1 MSFASLVALACLGA
15 FVRGA
20 LFAYSIHR
28 DHQLQQAANIAAVA
42 YKLSGGSR

>member
-1 MSFASLVALACLGA
+1 MSVAFFVAFACVGA
-15 FVRGA
+15 FIRGA
-20 LFAYSIHR
+20 LFAYAIRR